1 MDLQC
6 AVDPGNCD
14 IIRVRVLCY
23 FMYAAREDSCVS
35 NEMGTTQKKTF
46 MYHLIKVDVVI
57 KTNLKS
63 HIMSFTDIH
72 VKMLLYGRGLAGAKP

>member
-1 MDLQC
+1 
-6 AVDPGNCD
+6 
-14 IIRVRVLCY
+14 
-23 FMYAAREDSCVS
+23 MYAAREDSCVS
-35 NEMGTTQKKTF
+35 NEMETTQKKTF